1 MTDSLIIRVPESE
14 GANASWLVFDAA
26 AGRVGL
32 PQTGPLA
39 LAAAL
44 AANRRVIALVPGV
57 EVLLA
62 EPELPVRGGA
72 RLAQVV
78 PFALEEQLATDV
90 ETLHF
95 AIGRREADRS
105 GTPVAVTKRERM
117 AQWLDYLRG
126 AQLNPDALHIDSTAL
141 PASSGQS
148 VLLIEG
154 DRLFV
159 HHPGAMPLV
168 LDAQPLSD
176 ALELANLF
184 VESSPRNVIVYLTQ
198 ADWHSHQVTL
208 DGARER
214 LANLKVQL
222 LPHGALPLLAN
233 EVVAN
238 PPINLLQGT
247 YAPRTRSAVQWRNW
261 RVAAILLGAL
271 VGLNLIG
278 KALDIWRLGKEER
291 ALDAAIVQV
300 FREAMPGEQNAVDA
314 RRRMEARLATI
325 RGTGGAGGENLLEVL
340 SVMAQAFAQVPGT
353 SIEALSFRGNVLDL
367 KVAAKDVA
375 ALDNLQNLVVQRG
388 LQAEL
393 QSSDT
398 RADGVEGRIQIK
410 GRGSS

>member
-1 MTDSLIIRVPESE
+1 MTDSLIIRVPENE
-14 GANASWLVFDAA
+14 GAVASWLIFDATA
-26 AGRVGL
+26 ARVGL
-32 PQTGPLA
+32 PQSGPLT

-44 AANRRVIALVPGV
+44 ATNRRVIALVPGV

-78 PFALEEQLATDV
+78 PFALEEQLASDV

-95 AIGRREADRS
+95 AIGRREAERS
-105 GTPVAVTKRERM
+105 GTPVAVVTRERM
-117 AQWLDYLRG
+117 DQWLAYLRG
-126 AQLNPDALHIDSTAL
+126 AQLNPDAVHIDSTAL
-141 PASSGQS
+141 PANPGQS

-159 HHPGAMPLV
+159 RHPGRMPLV
-168 LDAQPLSD
+168 LDAQPLLD
-176 ALELANLF
+176 ALEIADLF
-184 VESSPRNVIVYLTQ
+184 ASDPRSAIVYLSQ
-198 ADWHSHQVTL
+198 DDWNSHQVTL
-208 DGARER
+208 DAARER

-233 EVVAN
+233 ELVAN

-247 YAPRTRSAVQWRNW
+247 YAPRTHSAVQWRSW
-261 RVAAILLGAL
+261 RVAAILFGAL
-271 VGLNLIG
+271 IGLNLIG
-278 KALDIWRLGKEER
+278 KGLDLWRLGKEER
-291 ALDAAIVQV
+291 ALDAAVEQV
-300 FREAMPGEQNAVDA
+300 FREAMAGEQNAVNA
-314 RRRMEARLATI
+314 RRRMEARLVII
-325 RGTGGAGGENLLEVL
+325 RGTSGAGGENLLEVL

-375 ALDNLQNLVVQRG
+375 ALDTLQNLVAQRG

-398 RADGVEGRIQIK
+398 RAEGVEGRIQIK

>member
-1 MTDSLIIRVPESE
+1 MTDSLIIRVPENDD
-14 GANASWLVFDAA
+14 AAASWLIFDGA

-32 PQTGPLA
+32 PQSGPLA

-44 AANRRVIALVPGV
+44 APNRRVIALVPGV
-57 EVLLA
+57 EALLA

-78 PFALEEQLATDV
+78 PFALEEQLASDV

-95 AIGRREADRS
+95 AIGRREAERT
-105 GTPVAVTKRERM
+105 GTPVAVVTRARM
-117 AQWLDYLRG
+117 AQWLAYLRA
-126 AQLNPDALHIDSTAL
+126 AQLNPDAVYIDATAL
-141 PASSGQS
+141 PENPGQS

-154 DRLFV
+154 ERLFV
-159 HHPGAMPLV
+159 RHPREMPLV
-168 LDAQPLSD
+168 LDAQPLLD
-176 ALELANLF
+176 AFELANLF
-184 VESSPRNVIVYLTQ
+184 TEAEPRSVIVYLSQ
-198 ADWHSHQVTL
+198 ADWNNHQLTL
-208 DGARER
+208 DAVRER
-214 LANLKVQL
+214 FANLKVQL

-233 EVVAN
+233 EVATH

-247 YAPRTRSAVQWRNW
+247 YAPRTRAAVQWRNW
-261 RVAAILLGAL
+261 RLAAILLAAL
-271 VGLNLIG
+271 VGLNLVG

-291 ALDAAIVQV
+291 ALDAAIAQV

-314 RRRMEARLATI
+314 RRRMEARLAML
-325 RGTGGAGGENLLEVL
+325 RGTGGAGGESLLDVL

-353 SIEALSFRGNVLDL
+353 SIEALSFRGNTLDL
-367 KVAAKDVA
+367 KVTARDVA
-375 ALDNLQNLVVQRG
+375 ALDSLQNLVAQQG

-398 RADGVEGRIQIK
+398 RTDGVEGRIQIR

>member
-1 MTDSLIIRVPESE
+1 MTDSLIIRVPETE
-14 GANASWLVFDAA
+14 EAVASWLIFDAA

-32 PQTGPLA
+32 PQSGPLT

-105 GTPVAVTKRERM
+105 GTPVAVATRERM
-117 AQWLDYLRG
+117 TQWLDCLRS
-126 AQLNPDALHIDSTAL
+126 AQLKPDALHIDSTAL
-141 PASSGQS
+141 PANPGQS

-159 HHPGAMPLV
+159 RHPGEMPLV
-168 LDAQPLSD
+168 LDAQPLLE
-176 ALELANLF
+176 ALELAHLF
-184 VESSPRNVIVYLTQ
+184 VESAPRNVIVYLSQ
-198 ADWHSHQVTL
+198 ADWSSHQVTL

-247 YAPRTRSAVQWRNW
+247 YAPRTQSAVHWRNW

-291 ALDAAIVQV
+291 ALDAAVEQV
-300 FREAMPGEQNAVDA
+300 FRDAMPGEQNAVDA

-325 RGTGGAGGENLLEVL
+325 RGSGAGGENLLEVL

-367 KVAAKDVA
+367 KVAARDVA

-398 RADGVEGRIQIK
+398 RAEGVEGRIQIR
-410 GRGSS
+410 GPGSS

>member
-1 MTDSLIIRVPESE
+1 MTDSLIIRVPETE
-14 GANASWLVFDAA
+14 EAVASWLIFDAV

-32 PQTGPLA
+32 PQSGPLT

-62 EPELPVRGGA
+62 EPELPVRGSA

-95 AIGRREADRS
+95 AIGRREATRK
-105 GTPVAVTKRERM
+105 GTPVAVVTRERM
-117 AQWLDYLRG
+117 DRWLAYLRS
-126 AQLNPDALHIDSTAL
+126 AQLNPSALYIDSTAL
-141 PASSGQS
+141 PTNPGQS

-159 HHPGAMPLV
+159 RHPGELPLV
-168 LDAQPLSD
+168 LDAQPLIE

-184 VESSPRNVIVYLTQ
+184 VESEPRSVVAYLSQ
-198 ADWHSHQVTL
+198 ADWSSHQVTL
-208 DGARER
+208 DGVRER

-233 EVVAN
+233 EVVAH

-247 YAPRTRSAVQWRNW
+247 YAPRTHSAVQWRNW
-261 RVAAILLGAL
+261 RVAAILFAAL
-271 VGLNLIG
+271 VGLNLVG
-278 KALDIWRLGKEER
+278 KAIDIWRLGKEER
-291 ALDAAIVQV
+291 ALDAAVAQV

-314 RRRMEARLATI
+314 RRRMEARLAGI
-325 RGTGGAGGENLLEVL
+325 RGSSGAGGENLLEVL
-340 SVMAQAFAQVPGT
+340 GGIAQAFQQVPGT
-353 SIEALSFRGNVLDL
+353 SIEALSFRGNTLDL

-375 ALDNLQNLVVQRG
+375 ALDSLQSLAAKRG

-393 QSSDT
+393 QSSDA

-410 GRGSS
+410 GRGRS